1 MSVLRPGIYARL
13 NNFIMNRKTIFTE
26 NAPGAIG
33 YYSQAIVSNGLVYT
47 AGQIPLDPKTG
58 EIISDDFTE
67 QVKQTLKNIEAV
79 LKAAG
84 TDLKKSIKLTV
95 FVTNLS
101 NYPELNSVFKK
112 QFNGVDPPARSV
124 VEVSAL
130 PKDVLVEI
138 DCIATL

>member
-1 MSVLRPGIYARL
+1 
-13 NNFIMNRKTIFTE
+13 MNRKIIFTE

-58 EIISDDFTE
+58 DVNSTDFSE
-67 QVKQTLKNIEAV
+67 QVKQTLNNIESV
-79 LKAAG
+79 LKESG
-84 TDLKKSIKLTV
+84 TNLNKSIKLTV
-95 FVTNLS
+95 FITDLS
-101 NYPELNSVFKK
+101 NYPELNTVFKE
-112 QFNGVDPPARSV
+112 QFDGVDPPARSV

-130 PKDVLVEI
+130 PKGVMVEI

>member
-1 MSVLRPGIYARL
+1 
-13 NNFIMNRKTIFTE
+13 MNRKTIYTE
-26 NAPGAIG
+26 DAPGAIG

-67 QVKQTLKNIEAV
+67 QVKQTLNNIEAV

-84 TDLKKSIKLTV
+84 TDLSNSIKLTV

-101 NYPELNSVFKK
+101 NYPELNTVFKDL
-112 QFNGVDPPARSV
+112 FDGVDPPARSV

-130 PKDVLVEI
+130 PKDVLIEI

>member
-1 MSVLRPGIYARL
+1 
-13 NNFIMNRKTIFTE
+13 MNRKIIFTE

-58 EIISDDFTE
+58 EVISDDFTG
-67 QVKQTLKNIEAV
+67 QAKQTLLNIDSV
-79 LKAAG
+79 LKASG
-84 TDLKKSIKLTV
+84 TDLSQSVKLTV
-95 FVTNLS
+95 FITDLS
-101 NYPELNSVFKK
+101 NYTELNAVFKE
-112 QFNGVDPPARSV
+112 QFDGVDPPARSV

-130 PKDVLVEI
+130 PKDVLIEI

>member
-1 MSVLRPGIYARL
+1 
-13 NNFIMNRKTIFTE
+13 MNRKTIFTE
-26 NAPGAIG
+26 DAPGAIG
-33 YYSQAIVSNGLVYT
+33 YYSQAIVSDGLVYT
-47 AGQIPLDPKTG
+47 AGQIPLNPKTG

-67 QVKQTLKNIEAV
+67 QVKQTLNNIETV

-84 TDLKKSIKLTV
+84 TDLSKSIKLTV

-101 NYPELNSVFKK
+101 NYPELNTVFKDL
-112 QFNGVDPPARSV
+112 FDGVDPPARSV

-130 PKDVLVEI
+130 PKDVLIEI

>member
-1 MSVLRPGIYARL
+1 
-13 NNFIMNRKTIFTE
+13 MNRKIIFTE

-33 YYSQAIVSNGLVYT
+33 YYSQAIVTNGLVYT

-58 EIISDDFTE
+58 EVVSNDFSE
-67 QVKQTLKNIEAV
+67 QVKQTLNNIESV

-84 TDLKKSIKLTV
+84 TDLSKSIKLTV
-95 FVTNLS
+95 FITDLS
-101 NYPELNSVFKK
+101 NYPELNVEFKK
-112 QFNGVDPPARSV
+112 QFDGIDPPARSV

-130 PKDVLVEI
+130 PKDVMIEI

>member
-1 MSVLRPGIYARL
+1 
-13 NNFIMNRKTIFTE
+13 MNRKIIFTE

-58 EIISDDFTE
+58 EVISDDFTG
-67 QVKQTLKNIEAV
+67 QAKQTLLNIDSV
-79 LKAAG
+79 LKASG
-84 TDLKKSIKLTV
+84 TDLSQSVKLTV
-95 FVTNLS
+95 FITDLS
-101 NYPELNSVFKK
+101 NYPELNAVFKE
-112 QFNGVDPPARSV
+112 QFDGVDPPARSV

-130 PKDVLVEI
+130 PKDVLIEI

>member
-1 MSVLRPGIYARL
+1 
-13 NNFIMNRKTIFTE
+13 MNRKIIFTE

-47 AGQIPLDPKTG
+47 AGQIPLDPKMG
-58 EIISDDFTE
+58 KVVSDDFSE
-67 QVKQTLKNIEAV
+67 QVKQTLNNIESV
-79 LKAAG
+79 LKASG
-84 TDLKKSIKLTV
+84 TDLSKSIKLTV
-95 FVTNLS
+95 FITDLS
-101 NYPELNSVFKK
+101 NYSELNEVFKK

-130 PKDVLVEI
+130 PKDVMIEI

>member
-1 MSVLRPGIYARL
+1 
-13 NNFIMNRKTIFTE
+13 MNRKIIFTE

-58 EIISDDFTE
+58 EVISDDFTG
-67 QVKQTLKNIEAV
+67 QAKQTLLNIDSV
-79 LKAAG
+79 LKASG
-84 TDLKKSIKLTV
+84 TDLSQSVKLTV
-95 FVTNLS
+95 FITDLS
-101 NYPELNSVFKK
+101 NYTELNAIFKE
-112 QFNGVDPPARSV
+112 QFDGVDPPARSV

-130 PKDVLVEI
+130 PKDVLIEI

>member
-1 MSVLRPGIYARL
+1 
-13 NNFIMNRKTIFTE
+13 MNRKTIFTE

-58 EIISDDFTE
+58 EVISDDFKLQVE
-67 QVKQTLKNIEAV
+67 QTIKNVNSV
-79 LKAAG
+79 LKEAG
-84 TDLKKSIKLTV
+84 TNILKSIKLTV
-95 FVTNLS
+95 FITDLGK
-101 NYPELNSVFKK
+101 YPELNAVFKE
-112 QFNGVDPPARSV
+112 QFDGVDPPARSV

-130 PKDVLVEI
+130 PKDVQIEI

>member
-1 MSVLRPGIYARL
+1 
-13 NNFIMNRKTIFTE
+13 MNRKTIFTK

-58 EIISDDFTE
+58 AVVSNDFSK
-67 QVKQTLKNIEAV
+67 QAKQTLNNIESV

-84 TDLKKSIKLTV
+84 TGLNKSIKLTV

-101 NYPELNSVFKK
+101 NYPELNAVFKE
-112 QFNGVDPPARSV
+112 QFDGFDPPARSV

-130 PKDVLVEI
+130 PKDVMIEI

>member
-1 MSVLRPGIYARL
+1 
-13 NNFIMNRKTIFTE
+13 MNRKIIFTE

-33 YYSQAIVSNGLVYT
+33 YYSQAVVSNGLVYT

-58 EIISDDFTE
+58 EVVSNDFSKQT
-67 QVKQTLKNIEAV
+67 KQTLNNIESV

-84 TDLKKSIKLTV
+84 TDLSKSIKLTV
-95 FVTNLS
+95 FITDLS
-101 NYPELNSVFKK
+101 YYPELNAVFKK
-112 QFNGVDPPARSV
+112 QFDGFNPPARSV

-130 PKDVLVEI
+130 PKDVMIEI

>member
-1 MSVLRPGIYARL
+1 
-13 NNFIMNRKTIFTE
+13 MNRKIIFTE

-58 EIISDDFTE
+58 DVISTDFSE
-67 QVKQTLKNIEAV
+67 QVKQTLNNIESV
-79 LKAAG
+79 LKESG
-84 TDLKKSIKLTV
+84 TDLNKSIKLTV
-95 FVTNLS
+95 FITDLS
-101 NYPELNSVFKK
+101 NYPELNAVFKE
-112 QFNGVDPPARSV
+112 QFDGVDPPARSV

-130 PKDVLVEI
+130 PKGVMVEI

>member
-1 MSVLRPGIYARL
+1 
-13 NNFIMNRKTIFTE
+13 MNRKIIFTE

-58 EIISDDFTE
+58 EVISVDFSE
-67 QVKQTLKNIEAV
+67 QVKQTLNNIESV

-84 TDLKKSIKLTV
+84 TDLGKSIKLTV
-95 FVTNLS
+95 FITDLS
-101 NYPELNSVFKK
+101 NYPELNAVFKE
-112 QFNGVDPPARSV
+112 QFDSVDPPARSV
-124 VEVSAL
+124 VEVSVL
-130 PKDVLVEI
+130 PKDVMIEI